1 MAMVAP
7 PGVVMI
13 QAACPHQVAVVTP
26 AAGAAR
32 GRGRGGGGLVAGGT
46 TGRGN
51 GGGERKAAANG
62 NQSFFMGS
70 LLATG

>member
-26 AAGAAR
+26 AAAGAGAGGGRGSGSGAA
-32 GRGRGGGGLVAGGT
+32 
-46 TGRGN
+46 
-51 GGGERKAAANG
+51 AAAG
-62 NQSFFMGS
+62 FSP
-70 LLATG
+70 AV